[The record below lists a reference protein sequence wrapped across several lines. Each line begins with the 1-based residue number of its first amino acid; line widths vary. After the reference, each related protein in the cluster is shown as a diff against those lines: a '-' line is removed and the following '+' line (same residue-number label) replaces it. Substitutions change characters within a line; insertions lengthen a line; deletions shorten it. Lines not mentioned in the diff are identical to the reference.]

1 MANYRRRSGVRPGR
15 KTEINMIPF
24 LDVLLTLLLIFMI
37 AAPAVN
43 SSIDVTVPNS
53 SVAKATTQAAEKDI
67 VVVEV
72 HGADSYTLLFNAQ
85 KYTAL
90 DQNTLQAQ
98 LNQVLQGKDL
108 KNLIVQVAA
117 DKGAMYD
124 NVVQA
129 LTILKAYGIVDVG
142 LITNPSSSSN

>member
-1 MANYRRRSGVRPGR
+1 MANYRRRNGLRPGR

-43 SSIDVTVPNS
+43 NSIDVTVPNS
-53 SVAKATTQAAEKDI
+53 SVAKATTQTAEKDI
-67 VVVEV
+67 VVIEV
-72 HGADSYTLLFNAQ
+72 HGDDSYTLLFNNE
-85 KYTAL
+85 KFTAL
-90 DQNTLQAQ
+90 DQNNLQTRLNSTLE
-98 LNQVLQGKDL
+98 GKDL

-117 DKGAMYD
+117 DKGAVYD
-124 NVVQA
+124 NVVKA

-142 LITNPSSSSN
+142 LITNPEN

>member
-1 MANYRRRSGVRPGR
+1 MANNRRRAGVRPGR

-53 SVAKATTQAAEKDI
+53 KVAKATPQNTQKDI

-72 HGADSYTLLFNAQ
+72 HADNSFTLLFNSE
-85 KYTAL
+85 KYTSL
-90 DQNTLQAQ
+90 DRGA
-98 LNQVLQGKDL
+98 LQGELNRVLAGKTAP
-108 KNLIVQVAA
+108 NLIVQVAA
-117 DKGAMYD
+117 DKGAIYD

-129 LTILKAYGIVDVG
+129 LTILKAYGLVDVG
-142 LITNPSSSSN
+142 LITNPIE